1 MVRRI
6 AVVVLLGLLAAQ
18 GFALP
23 LAFDP
28 SARIWG
34 ADLGVGY
41 TGLKL
46 LPDRTTTLWA
56 YGGGGWERMTYWR
69 YSDGAIIGSYFD
81 PLTGAVVTTP
91 VPSGTDPDLDP
102 YHQRA
107 EAKWQLGVMQGLT
120 TNERIGKDGLS
131 AFVFYRGRYDG
142 YYATSGSPMTLLSA
156 SGFPDASFLNSVFAG
171 FKWNDVLLDS
181 HHVQSGVAAEVS
193 AEAGISGG
201 SFLRLNAT
209 GRLFV
214 PIFDLDPSADRNRLN
229 LYLGDFLS
237 VDWMT
242 GASIPLVIRQSF
254 GGLDPRVGLGGAV
267 RGVDSGSLDANLK
280 AVNNLELRL
289 SGPALFTPIIVPG
302 IVAYVDAGWFDQV
315 GEAVADPAMGFVAS
329 TGGGVFVNFFD
340 FAQLFLYLN
349 YRLIGTNANG
359 DRLTTGVSGL
369 DFTFKF

>member
-1 MVRRI
+1 
-6 AVVVLLGLLAAQ
+6 
-18 GFALP
+18 
-23 LAFDP
+23 
-28 SARIWG
+28 
-34 ADLGVGY
+34 
-41 TGLKL
+41 
-46 LPDRTTTLWA
+46 
-56 YGGGGWERMTYWR
+56 
-69 YSDGAIIGSYFD
+69 
-81 PLTGAVVTTP
+81 
-91 VPSGTDPDLDP
+91 
-102 YHQRA
+102 
-107 EAKWQLGVMQGLT
+107 
-120 TNERIGKDGLS
+120 
-131 AFVFYRGRYDG
+131 
-142 YYATSGSPMTLLSA
+142 
-156 SGFPDASFLNSVFAG
+156 
-171 FKWNDVLLDS
+171 
-181 HHVQSGVAAEVS
+181 
-193 AEAGISGG
+193 
-201 SFLRLNAT
+201 
-209 GRLFV
+209 
-214 PIFDLDPSADRNRLN
+214 
-229 LYLGDFLS
+229 
-237 VDWMT
+237 MT